1 MGRGW
6 RPLLVGGAVA
16 AGTFALAQAP
26 VFAPSAPAGGDP
38 NATGDIYRGE
48 TVYQRACA
56 GCHGAG
62 GEGGV
67 GPALFET
74 GLDAT
79 EVAAA
84 VEQGR
89 GVMPAGI
96 VSGQEQVDVVT
107 YVVSLSSPTG

>member
-6 RPLLVGGAVA
+6 RPILIGGAVA
-16 AGTFALAQAP
+16 VATFALAQAQI
-26 VFAPSAPAGGDP
+26 FAPSAPAGVAG
-38 NATGDIYRGE
+38 TGGDIYRGE
-48 TVYQRACA
+48 TVFQRDCA

-74 GLDAT
+74 GLDAADVT
-79 EVAAA
+79 TA
-84 VEQGR
+84 VQQGR

-96 VSGQEQVDVVT
+96 VTGQEQIDVVT
-107 YVVSLSSPTG
+107 YVVSLSSPVQ